1 MKPITVILIIMAL
14 LLLIFAVGSLIA
26 FRLMTHNIKKKS
38 KASKKR
44 ALDADILFG
53 EKISAGCEYIKATPC
68 EEWQIKSHDGLL
80 LSARFF
86 KNGGSE
92 KTIIL
97 FHGFR
102 SSGEHDF
109 SCAFKMYFDFGFN
122 ILIPDQRAHG
132 KSEGKYIC
140 YGVLERYDV
149 LRWIEKLN
157 VEHGSD
163 KAVFL
168 SGVSMGASTVLMASG
183 LSLPENVKGI
193 IADCGFT
200 SPRAIIKKVMC
211 EDMKIPAFPLYFGAE
226 AVARLLAHCDFKYS
240 TLDALKSCRL
250 PVLFI
255 HGRADNFVPF
265 YMGEESFT
273 ACPTEKTAVWV
284 DGAGH
289 GTSFLYETERCV
301 SELDKFIN
309 KNI

>member
-1 MKPITVILIIMAL
+1 MKLFFIIAGL
-14 LLLIFAVGSLIA
+14 LLLMLVIGSLVS
-26 FRLMTHNIKKKS
+26 FRLMTHNIKRKS

-53 EKISAGCEYIKATPC
+53 DEIKAGREYIKATPC
-68 EEWQIKSHDGLL
+68 EEWQIQSHDGLL
-80 LSARFF
+80 LSARYF
-86 KNGGSE
+86 KNGESD

-140 YGVLERYDV
+140 YGVLERFDA
-149 LRWIEKLN
+149 LCWIEKLN
-157 VEHGSD
+157 AELGSD
-163 KAVFL
+163 QAIFL

-183 LSLPENVKGI
+183 LELPENVKGI

-200 SPRAIIKKVMC
+200 SPEAIIKKVMC
-211 EDMKIPAFPLYFGAE
+211 EDMKIPSFPLYFGA
-226 AVARLLAHCDFKYS
+226 ATVSRLLAGCDFKYS

-265 YMGEESFT
+265 YMGEENFA
-273 ACPTEKTAVWV
+273 ACPTEKTAIWV
-284 DGAGH
+284 EGAGH

-301 SELDKFIN
+301 KALKEFID
-309 KNI
+309 KNIKKE